1 MKHLAGDEERWSSK
15 VLHSE
20 LKSAND
26 LSPTLISQL
35 LIGIWRKWLRSIIM
49 VMVNEVFKYFVFI
62 QLEVFFSFLDLF

>member
-1 MKHLAGDEERWSSK
+1 MKHFVGDGERWSSQ

-35 LIGIWRKWLRSIIM
+35 LIGNWQKWLRSIIM
-49 VMVNEVFKYFVFI
+49 VMVNEVVKYFVFI
-62 QLEVFFSFLDLF
+62 QLEVIFFFP